1 MYEGV
6 KLLIESGHRKIG
18 IVTCPEVVK
27 KGKTRLDGYVQCLKD
42 YGMEMEDEYIYPGD
56 FDEKSG
62 YQACENLLGLPDPPT
77 AVLVTCS
84 SATLGCIRYLN
95 EHSLQMGRDI
105 GLVGFDDISLL
116 GTLGYEITV
125 MDRPMKEMGEIAYD
139 LLTERMA
146 SPDTKRRRREI
157 LLQTRL
163 IIRGSE
169 KLQDVQ
175 AVS

>member
-1 MYEGV
+1 
-6 KLLIESGHRKIG
+6 
-18 IVTCPEVVK
+18 
-27 KGKTRLDGYVQCLKD
+27 
-42 YGMEMEDEYIYPGD
+42 
-56 FDEKSG
+56 
-62 YQACENLLGLPDPPT
+62 
-77 AVLVTCS
+77 
-84 SATLGCIRYLN
+84 
-95 EHSLQMGRDI
+95 
-105 GLVGFDDISLL
+105 
-116 GTLGYEITV
+116 
-125 MDRPMKEMGEIAYD
+125 MGEIAYD

>member
-1 MYEGV
+1 
-6 KLLIESGHRKIG
+6 
-18 IVTCPEVVK
+18 
-27 KGKTRLDGYVQCLKD
+27 
-42 YGMEMEDEYIYPGD
+42 
-56 FDEKSG
+56 
-62 YQACENLLGLPDPPT
+62 
-77 AVLVTCS
+77 
-84 SATLGCIRYLN
+84 
-95 EHSLQMGRDI
+95 MGRDI